1 MADMTF
7 KANLLPYDSTKELGK
22 SNDNSKWW
30 KLYSSGI
37 SSNGHINLTGSHA
50 SSSTANTSQ
59 IIFGTYASDYST
71 EHVAL
76 SSNNKA
82 LVINPNHGQTTNQIV
97 LYLDKASVFPKGI
110 NGNASTAT
118 RLQTARNIQTNLE
131 STSAASFNGS
141 SDITPGISG
150 TLSVNHGGTG
160 QTNLSYNAILLGNNT
175 DGIQASSLTISG
187 TTIDSASDLEI
198 DSNDILNLYGLNEAH
213 LFTDNNNIDLTSSG
227 ITIHDDATIN
237 ISTPQGGNNL
247 INLTSTVFNINA
259 ALTKLPGN
267 YYFGYDSF
275 YRQGEIIIESQ
286 GTGDTM
292 LALKA
297 GDSGSS
303 SYVDISDQS
312 SGIVISTIDSR
323 CDITIQSYDKIN
335 INGKMILTEDINYGT
350 ALPSTG
356 TTGQIF
362 FKYVT

>member
-22 SNDNSKWW
+22 SNDNNKWW

-118 RLQTARNIQTNLE
+118 KLQTARNIQTNLE
-131 STSAASFNGS
+131 STSAASFDGS
-141 SDITPGISG
+141 GNITPGISG

-160 QTNLSYNAILLGNNT
+160 AATFTSGAALIGNGTGAIQTRTIKNNT
-175 DGIQASSLTISG
+175 AVGNLGWTSASADTALITTNTVAYWNGAYANTSSNLQYSKNGEIMGLDSAQTVSG
-187 TTIDSASDLEI
+187 TKTFSAIQKFTNTTDSGHSKDTAAALSTSGGISVEKQVSAKSI
-198 DSNDILNLYGLNEAH
+198 RI
-213 LFTDNNNIDLTSSG
+213 DNNQTSAG
-227 ITIHDDATIN
+227 V
-237 ISTPQGGNNL
+237 QL
-247 INLTSTVFNINA
+247 IFDNTLQALNFVFI
-259 ALTKLPGN
+259 
-267 YYFGYDSF
+267 
-275 YRQGEIIIESQ
+275 
-286 GTGDTM
+286 
-292 LALKA
+292 
-297 GDSGSS
+297 
-303 SYVDISDQS
+303 
-312 SGIVISTIDSR
+312 
-323 CDITIQSYDKIN
+323 
-335 INGKMILTEDINYGT
+335 
-350 ALPSTG
+350 
-356 TTGQIF
+356 
-362 FKYVT
+362 